1 MFLCVTPVSS
11 TELTKYLTV
20 DIKEALFESAHAE
33 HIILREC
40 NREVIVY
47 IQRNKIINLHDI
59 PLSVPVLDN
68 MLTIISKNEFLFC

>member
-1 MFLCVTPVSS
+1 MFLCVTLVSS
-11 TELTKYLTV
+11 AELAKYLTV
-20 DIKEALFESAHAE
+20 NIKEALFESAHAE

-47 IQRNKIINLHDI
+47 IQRNEIVDLYNI

-68 MLTIISKNEFLFC
+68 MLTIISKNKFLFC

>member
-1 MFLCVTPVSS
+1 MFLCVTLVSS
-11 TELTKYLTV
+11 AELTKYLTV
-20 DIKEALFESAHAE
+20 DIKEALFESTHAE

-47 IQRNKIINLHDI
+47 IQRNEIINLHDI